1 MVTQMYFPGDPL
13 FPLDPIYQSVVDPQ
27 ARERLVATYDHD
39 LTQPEWC
46 TGYRWDIV
54 LTGPHR
60 TLDGG
65 GVTRRPPARRSGRS
79 SATRCRSRTTASWCL
94 SVRRARSR
102 CAAASSTAP
111 ASRCRTRSWSSG
123 RRAWTAVSSRSRA
136 HCGATGSGSPGSAGR
151 RPTWTGRYAFTTVVP
166 GAPFFA
172 ITVFARGLLNRLFT
186 RAYLPDMA
194 GDPFL
199 ETLEADRRSTLLTT
213 QDETG
218 YVFDVHLQGERET
231 VFLAYPRHEP

>member
-1 MVTQMYFPGDPL
+1 MIATPGQTVGPFFGYALPFPHD
-13 FPLDPIYQSVVDPQ
+13 S
-27 ARERLVATYDHD
+27 ELVPVGTPGAIT
-39 LTQPEWC
+39 LS
-46 TGYRWDIV
+46 GRV
-54 LTGPHR
+54 
-60 TLDGG
+60 LDGAG
-65 GVTRRPPARRSGRS
+65 EPVPDAILELWQAGVDGRVVQEQGSLRRDGQRFTGFGR
-79 SATRCRSRTTASWCL
+79 ASTD
-94 SVRRARSR
+94 AE
-102 CAAASSTAP
+102 
-111 ASRCRTRSWSSG
+111 
-123 RRAWTAVSSRSRA
+123 
-136 HCGATGSGSPGSAGR
+136 
-151 RPTWTGRYAFTTVVP
+151 GRYAFTTLVP

-199 ETLEADRRSTLLTT
+199 ETLEPDRRSTLLTT